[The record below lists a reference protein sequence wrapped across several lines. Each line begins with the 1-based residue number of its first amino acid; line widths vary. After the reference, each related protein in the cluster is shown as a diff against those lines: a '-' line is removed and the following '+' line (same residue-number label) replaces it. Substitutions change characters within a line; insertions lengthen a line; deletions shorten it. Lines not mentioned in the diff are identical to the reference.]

1 MRRPVLSRDRA
12 DALLAAALIVLI
24 GTEALTSDW
33 REGSVGLTVL
43 LVAVMVAPVAV
54 RRRRPLAASCVTLAG
69 AMAVSA
75 WATPVN
81 ELTTAI
87 FLLVVMPYP
96 AGRQLAMPRAA
107 WGLALGV
114 AMVCS
119 VDIIDGVSGP
129 SDYLFPSLIAALSWL
144 TGRDLRNRALLT
156 QELAQ
161 DNELLEAERE
171 RHAAAVVTRER
182 ARIARELH
190 DVVAHSV
197 SVMVVQSGGARRVLE
212 SDPAAALQALG
223 AVEDTGRVALVE
235 LRRLLGIMRQD
246 EEPAPLSP
254 QPGLDQLGELAGRAR
269 AAGLPVAL
277 RVAGEPGSLPA
288 GVDLTAYRVVQE
300 ALTNAIKHAAGAH
313 ATVDVRWS
321 GEALEIEVTDTGGAE
336 RTADDAGAGDGHGLV
351 GMRERVA
358 LYGGELYAGPGPR
371 GGFVVRARLPR
382 VSEVV
387 A

>member
-1 MRRPVLSRDRA
+1 MLSRDQG
-12 DALLAAALIVLI
+12 DALLAAALLVMI
-24 GTEALTSDW
+24 GTEALASDR
-33 REGSVGLTVL
+33 REGSAGLTVL
-43 LVAVMVAPVAV
+43 LVAAMVAPVAV
-54 RRRRPLAASCVTLAG
+54 RRRRPLAASCGTLAG
-69 AMAVSA
+69 AMAVTA
-75 WATPVN
+75 WAAPVN
-81 ELTTAI
+81 LLTTSI

-107 WGLALGV
+107 WGLAAGV

-119 VDIIDGVSGP
+119 VDVIAGVAGLG
-129 SDYLFPSLIAALSWL
+129 DYAFPSLIAVLSWL

-156 QELAQ
+156 RELAQ
-161 DNELLEAERE
+161 DNEMLEAQRE
-171 RHAAAVVTRER
+171 RHAAAVLARER

-212 SDPAAALQALG
+212 ADPAAALQALG

-246 EEPAPLSP
+246 EAPAPLSP
-254 QPGLDQLGELAGRAR
+254 QPGLAQLGALAGRAR

-277 RVAGEPGSLPA
+277 CVAGEPGALPA

-300 ALTNAIKHAAGAH
+300 ALTNAIKHASGAH

-321 GEALEIEVTDTGGAE
+321 GEAVEIEVADTGGA
-336 RTADDAGAGDGHGLV
+336 RRPDGGGTGSGQGLV

-382 VSEVV
+382 VAEVV

>member
-1 MRRPVLSRDRA
+1 MRRPVLSRDQG
-12 DALLAAALIVLI
+12 DALLAAALLILI
-24 GTEALTSDW
+24 GTEALTSD
-33 REGSVGLTVL
+33 RRMGSVGLTVL
-43 LVAVMVAPVAV
+43 LVAVMIAPVAV
-54 RRRRPLAASCVTLAG
+54 RRRHPLAASGVTLAG

-81 ELTTAI
+81 DLTTSI

-107 WGLALGV
+107 WGLVLGV

-119 VDIIDGVSGP
+119 VDLIGGVGGP

-161 DNELLEAERE
+161 DNELLEAEHE

-212 SDPAAALQALG
+212 SDPAAAAQALG
-223 AVEDTGRVALVE
+223 AVQDTGRVALVE

-246 EEPAPLSP
+246 EAPAPLSP
-254 QPGLDQLGELAGRAR
+254 QPGLEGLGELVGRAR

-277 RVAGEPGSLPA
+277 RVSGEPGPLPA

-300 ALTNAIKHAAGAH
+300 ALTNAIKHASGAH
-313 ATVDVRWS
+313 ATVGVRWS
-321 GEALEIEVTDTGGAE
+321 GEAVEIEVADTGGA
-336 RTADDAGAGDGHGLV
+336 RRPDGGGAGSGQGLV

-358 LYGGELYAGPGPR
+358 LYGGELYAGPGPH

-382 VSEVV
+382 VAEVL